1 MTTLIPQFTIKKN
14 WANAIAQNEQMN
26 VARSQMKILY
36 TSSWHLDPSH
46 YGRKRYGVFSALLDW
61 LEGEL

>member
-46 YGRKRYGVFSALLDW
+46 YGRKRYGFFLRC
-61 LEGEL
+61 

>member
-1 MTTLIPQFTIKKN
+1 MITLIPQFTIIKN
-14 WANAIAQNEQMN
+14 GTNAIAQNEQMN

-46 YGRKRYGVFSALLDW
+46 YGRKRSGFFSALLDW